1 MKTNI
6 YKNKKETSKEAALQA
21 ASILNKAIRQKGT
34 ATFVIATGVSQLDF
48 IEHLITEGNVD
59 WSKTRMFHLDEY
71 IGLPETHPASFKK
84 YLQEKFISKVDRIK
98 EINLINGDVAD
109 PQKECDRLNQILK
122 NEIVDIAFVGIGENG
137 HLAFNDPPA
146 NFEIEDPFIIVNL
159 DNQCR
164 KQQVGEGWFNSFEEV
179 PRQAISMSI
188 KQIMKSKNI
197 ICTIPGE
204 RKAQAVK
211 DCLETDKISPVYPSS
226 ILKKHKNCFVFLD
239 CDSAKYLS
247 KISLKKIRSY

>member
-6 YKNKKETSKEAALQA
+6 YKNKKETSKKAALQA

-48 IEHLITEGNVD
+48 IEDLITEVNVD

-71 IGLPETHPASFKK
+71 IGLPEIHPASFRK
-84 YLQEKFISKVDRIK
+84 YLKEKFISKVDRIK
-98 EINLINGDVAD
+98 EINLINGDAAD
-109 PQKECDRLNQILK
+109 PQKECNRLNQILE

-146 NFEIEDPFIIVNL
+146 NFEIEDPYIIVNL
-159 DNQCR
+159 NEYCR
-164 KQQVGEGWFNSFEEV
+164 KQQVGEGWFNSIEDV

-197 ICTIPGE
+197 ICTIPGK

-211 DCLETDKISPVYPSS
+211 DCFGTDKISPMYPSS

-239 CDSAKYLS
+239 FDSAKYLS
-247 KISLKKIRSY
+247 KISSDKI

>member
-1 MKTNI
+1 MKINI
-6 YKNKKETSKEAALQA
+6 YSNKKETSKEAALQA
-21 ASILNKAIRQKGT
+21 ASILKKTIRQKGT

-48 IEHLITEGNVD
+48 IEHLIAEGNVD

-71 IGLPETHPASFKK
+71 IGLLESHPASFRK
-84 YLQEKFISKVDRIK
+84 YLKEKFISKAGGIK
-98 EINLINGDVAD
+98 KVNLINGDVND
-109 PQKECDRLNQILK
+109 PQKECNRLNKILQ

-197 ICTIPGE
+197 ICIIPGK

-211 DCLETDKISPVYPSS
+211 DCFGTDKISPLYPSS

-239 CDSAKYLS
+239 FDSAKYLS
-247 KISLKKIRSY
+247 KISLDKI

>member
-6 YKNKKETSKEAALQA
+6 YSNKKETSKKAALKA
-21 ASILNKAIRQKGT
+21 ALLLNETIHKKGT

-48 IEHLITEGNVD
+48 IEHLVTEGNVD
-59 WSKTRMFHLDEY
+59 WSKTKMFHLDEY
-71 IGLPETHPASFKK
+71 IGLPETHPASFRK

-98 EINLINGDVAD
+98 KVNLINGDVTD
-109 PQKECDRLNQILK
+109 PQKECNWLNQILK

-159 DNQCR
+159 DEHCR
-164 KQQVGEGWFNSFEEV
+164 KQQVGEGWFDSIEDV
-179 PRQAISMSI
+179 PQQAISMSI

-211 DCLETDKISPVYPSS
+211 DCFGTDKISPMYPSS

-239 CDSAKYLS
+239 FDSAKYLS
-247 KISLKKIRSY
+247 KISLDKI

>member
-1 MKTNI
+1 MKINI
-6 YKNKKETSKEAALQA
+6 YNNKKETSKKAALQA

-48 IEHLITEGNVD
+48 IENLITEGNVN
-59 WSKTRMFHLDEY
+59 WSKTKMFHLDEY
-71 IGLPETHPASFKK
+71 IDLPETHPASFRK
-84 YLQEKFISKVDRIK
+84 YLKEKFISKVDRIK
-98 EINLINGDVAD
+98 EINLINGDAAD
-109 PQKECDRLNQILK
+109 PRKERDRLNKILQ
-122 NEIVDIAFVGIGENG
+122 NEIVDIAFVGVGENG

-146 NFEIEDPFIIVNL
+146 NFKIEDPYIIVNL
-159 DNQCR
+159 DEHCR
-164 KQQVGEGWFNSFEEV
+164 KQQVGEGWFDSTEDV
-179 PRQAISMSI
+179 PQQAISMSI

-211 DCLETDKISPVYPSS
+211 DCFGTDKISPIYPSS

-239 CDSAKYLS
+239 FDSAKYLS
-247 KISLKKIRSY
+247 KISLEKI

>member
-1 MKTNI
+1 MKINI
-6 YKNKKETSKEAALQA
+6 YNDKKETSKEAALQA

-48 IEHLITEGNVD
+48 IEYLITEGNVD
-59 WSKTRMFHLDEY
+59 WSKTKMFHLDEY
-71 IGLPETHPASFKK
+71 IGLPKTHSASFRK
-84 YLQEKFISKVDRIK
+84 YLREEFISKVDRIK
-98 EINLINGDVAD
+98 EINLIDGDAAD
-109 PQKECDRLNQILK
+109 PQKECDRLNKILQ

-146 NFEIEDPFIIVNL
+146 NFKIEVPYIIVNL
-159 DNQCR
+159 DEHCR
-164 KQQVGEGWFNSFEEV
+164 KQQVGEGWFNSIEDV
-179 PRQAISMSI
+179 PQQAISMSI

-197 ICTIPGE
+197 ICTIPGK

-211 DCLETDKISPVYPSS
+211 YCFGTDKISPIYPSS

-239 CDSAKYLS
+239 FDSAKYLS
-247 KISLKKIRSY
+247 KISSDKI

>member
-1 MKTNI
+1 MKINI
-6 YKNKKETSKEAALQA
+6 YENKKLTSKKAALKA
-21 ASILNKAIRQKGT
+21 ASILNNNINQKGT
-34 ATFVIATGVSQLDF
+34 ATFIIATGVSQLDF
-48 IEHLITEGNVD
+48 IEYLITEGNVD

-71 IGLPETHPASFKK
+71 IGLPETHPASFRK
-84 YLQEKFISKVDRIK
+84 YLREKFISKVDRIK
-98 EINLINGDVAD
+98 EINFINGDAAD

-146 NFEIEDPFIIVNL
+146 DFEIEDPFIIVNL
-159 DNQCR
+159 DDKCR
-164 KQQVGEGWFNSFEEV
+164 KQQVGEGWFDSIEDV
-179 PRQAISMSI
+179 PQQAISMSI

-197 ICTIPGE
+197 ICTVPGE

-211 DCLETDKISPVYPSS
+211 DCFGSDKISRIYPSS

-239 CDSAKYLS
+239 FDSAKYLS
-247 KISLKKIRSY
+247 KISSGKI